1 MGAGLTRTELRQLL
15 ASWCQSDSLGERG
28 FADLTATIDFLE
40 VALFS
45 DYEVTDVGEHGQFG
59 LRLARWLASA
69 SSEADR
75 QNLFIMLRF
84 LIFIG
89 RDEMK
94 AASLTAYSKNTA
106 HWLLSTSDISIF
118 DPAARSRLEQGY
130 SEIAFTE
137 LTDSFELGKFLRRN
151 NVHGGNVRY
160 TWEQHLDNWSISD
173 FIYTV
178 MDRGNKTR
186 IVLLEDFVGSGS
198 QVEKA
203 LHLCCGIS
211 KYIPELK
218 VLFCP
223 MIICPE
229 GKRMANSLQ
238 RQYTCLTYSPVLEI
252 PKEHF
257 ITPTYMAD
265 ERPEYDAI
273 RQTLIAVHGKV
284 KGTPGSWLQESS
296 AFGYRDTGA
305 ILVKYDN
312 CPDNSVPALHR
323 QSNLGWSP
331 LFYRNSREPI

>member
-1 MGAGLTRTELRQLL
+1 MTRTELRQLL
-15 ASWCQSDSLGERG
+15 SSWCQSDNMGERG
-28 FADLTATIDFLE
+28 FADLTANVDFLE

-69 SSEADR
+69 SSEADQ
-75 QNLFIMLRF
+75 QNLFLMLRY
-84 LIFIG
+84 LIFVG

-118 DPAARSRLEQGY
+118 DPGARSRLEQSY
-130 SEIAFTE
+130 NQIAFTE
-137 LTDSFELGKFLRRN
+137 LTDSFGLGNFLRWN

-160 TWEQHLDNWSISD
+160 TWEQHLENWSISD
-173 FIYTV
+173 FIFSV
-178 MDRGNKTR
+178 MDKGNKDR

-198 QVEKA
+198 QVENA
-203 LHLCCGIS
+203 IRLCCEINN
-211 KYIPELK
+211 YIPELK

-223 MIICPE
+223 LIICPK
-229 GKRMANSLQ
+229 GKAMAIDLQ
-238 RQYTCLTYSPVLEI
+238 RIYPCLTYSPVLEI
-252 PKEHF
+252 PQEHF
-257 ITPTYMAD
+257 ISPEYVAD

-273 RQTLIAVHGKV
+273 RQTLKAIHGKV
-284 KGTPGSWLQESS
+284 KGTPGSWLQQTS

-305 ILVKYDN
+305 IFVKYDN

-323 QSNLGWSP
+323 QSDLGWSP